1 LVRFPFRQQPDCPP
15 AVGRRQAKSKANIKP
30 SAPSLVDG
38 EDDSSPALPKRKYFF
53 DFSYDS
59 INSPTTER
67 PKAKSKAQSKAG
79 I

>member
-1 LVRFPFRQQPDCPP
+1 MCIFLM
-15 AVGRRQAKSKANIKP
+15 KP
-30 SAPSLVDG
+30 SVPSLADG
-38 EDDSSPALPKRKYFF
+38 EDSSSPALPERKYFF
-53 DFSYDS
+53 DFPHDS